1 MTTVATIIRVKIEE
15 GKAGLFYATSPD
27 LSGLLVSARSV
38 EELETVVP
46 HAIADMMIAMHGT
59 PVLVFPAKKLDDAP
73 LFFPWVA
80 VNAAVVSTVG
90 DQAMRASDNL
100 LDLLR
105 RIVDDKTSAEALRE
119 ARDLLITFDGMRQ
132 SVQ

>member
-1 MTTVATIIRVKIEE
+1 MATIATIIRVQIEE
-15 GKAGLFYATSPD
+15 GNHGLFYATSPD
-27 LSGLLVSARSV
+27 LSGLLVSARSI
-38 EELETVVP
+38 EELETIVP
-46 HAIADMMIAMHGT
+46 EAIADMMIAMHNT

-73 LFFPWVA
+73 LFFPWIA
-80 VNAAVVSTVG
+80 VNAAVVSAVG
-90 DQAMRASDNL
+90 DKAMRASDNL

-119 ARDLLITFDGMRQ
+119 ARDLLATFDDMRQ